1 MLGWVSSP
9 PLLPPQHQ
17 RRSKGKK
24 EGMKVLE
31 RAIATSGQIV
41 LACSG
46 CGEHVILLGHE
57 DDWAREHRDTFECS
71 GCAKT
76 VTLADRVDG
85 ISYSIRRLLRS
96 SMRPLNPGP
105 S

>member
-1 MLGWVSSP
+1 
-9 PLLPPQHQ
+9 
-17 RRSKGKK
+17 
-24 EGMKVLE
+24 MKVSE
-31 RAIATSGQIV
+31 RTIDTSGRIV
-41 LACSG
+41 LECSG

-71 GCAKT
+71 GCPKT

-85 ISYSIRRLLRS
+85 TSYTIRSLLSSSI
-96 SMRPLNPGP
+96 RPLNPGP